1 MKWTTNT
8 PTTDGI
14 YWFRNLMTKA
24 QEASVI
30 YFTAEI
36 SDDESLS
43 YARFGHEKALWK
55 SYRYIQKDGD
65 EWSDTPIPEPGT
77 QDVSMRTTLNEYHS
91 YLIDELKAV
100 SIPSMSADDRCLIL
114 DAVLTA
120 EAKYKASKES
130 P

>member
-14 YWFRNLMTKA
+14 YWYRNLCVGNKPA
-24 QEASVI
+24 KILHFQAA
-30 YFTAEI
+30 AE
-36 SDDESLS
+36 DDESLTF
-43 YARFGHEKALWK
+43 ARFSDSSSHYD
-55 SYRYIQKDGD
+55 SFRYVPDKGD

-114 DAVLTA
+114 YAVLTA